1 MLKYLLQRLL
11 VHYVTQAATHNTEN
25 SLKCLNFGT
34 LMCLKKL
41 FSMHQGKVA
50 SVPKPHTMHA

>member
-11 VHYVTQAATHNTEN
+11 AHYVTQAATHNTEN
-25 SLKCLNFGT
+25 SLKCFNFGT
-34 LMCLKKL
+34 LRCVKKL
-41 FSMHQGKVA
+41 FSVHQAKLA